1 MKKTISIFLAVIFS
15 LLSLYAIV
23 DIIESIYLISRY
35 KNLTLSSLG
44 FIAGKTL
51 FTTVCLVVIFILV
64 KRIRKHTQSDKDRV

>member
-1 MKKTISIFLAVIFS
+1 MKKTLSIFLAVIFS

-35 KNLTLSSLG
+35 ENFTLSSLG

-51 FTTVCLVVIFILV
+51 FYHSLLSCDFYSCEKNMQTHSV
-64 KRIRKHTQSDKDRV
+64 

>member
-35 KNLTLSSLG
+35 ENFTLSSLG